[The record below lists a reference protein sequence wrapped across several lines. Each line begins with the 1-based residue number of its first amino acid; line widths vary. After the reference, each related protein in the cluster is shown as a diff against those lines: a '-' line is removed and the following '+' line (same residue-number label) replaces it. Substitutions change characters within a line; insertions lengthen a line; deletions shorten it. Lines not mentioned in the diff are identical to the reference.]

1 MVFCKIHIHNIWI
14 VKIKNKEGIYYEEK
28 NISINSCCVINSR
41 DTAEITPETVKP
53 VQYTDETAMPADTF
67 YIVHKTKKSGNIYY
81 PLLKANASFTEA
93 RTDIAGADPSRIEWV
108 NYNGDEGQ
116 IPTMRKG
123 DSIIYKSSTS
133 VPLE

>member
-1 MVFCKIHIHNIWI
+1 MKQQCPLIHFILYTKLKR
-14 VKIKNKEGIYYEEK
+14 VE
-28 NISINSCCVINSR
+28 ISIIHC
-41 DTAEITPETVKP
+41 
-53 VQYTDETAMPADTF
+53 
-67 YIVHKTKKSGNIYY
+67 
-81 PLLKANASFTEA
+81 LKQMLFTEA

-133 VPLE
+133 VPLEYTLEKFLMADIRLVLQDCIRMRPGKYRYTNKDGPMCSS